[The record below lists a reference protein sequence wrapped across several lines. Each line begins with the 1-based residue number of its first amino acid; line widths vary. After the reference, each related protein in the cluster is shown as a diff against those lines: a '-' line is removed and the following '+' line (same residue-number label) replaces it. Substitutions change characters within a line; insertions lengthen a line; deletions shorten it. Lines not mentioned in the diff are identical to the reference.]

1 MDIDKAKEA
10 VERRKR
16 SDRRQKLFEIIR
28 LILDGKIDSS
38 KTPLAGIFNQQGPRQ
53 TYISPQRR
61 GGYNSGYMTMDE
73 LPLDGLYEVGNP
85 AER

>member
-1 MDIDKAKEA
+1 MSESINTAEEV

-16 SDRRQKLFEIIR
+16 SARRQKLFEILR

-38 KTPLAGIFNQQGPRQ
+38 ETPLAGIFNQKGPRQ

-61 GGYNSGYMTMDE
+61 GGHNSGYMQMDE
-73 LPLDGLYEVGNP
+73 LGGNP
-85 AER
+85 FVE

>member
-1 MDIDKAKEA
+1 MDSFDKAKEM

-16 SDRRQKLFEIIR
+16 SERRQKLLDIIS

-53 TYISPQRR
+53 TYVSPQRR
-61 GGYNSGYMTMDE
+61 GGHNSGYIQMDE
-73 LPLDGLYEVGNP
+73 LP
-85 AER
+85 AESIVM

>member
-1 MDIDKAKEA
+1 MGESIDTAEEV

-16 SDRRQKLFEIIR
+16 SERRQKLFEIIQ

-38 KTPLAGIFNQQGPRQ
+38 ETPLAGIFNQQGPRQ

-61 GGYNSGYMTMDE
+61 GGNNSGYMEMQEFLAGTANV
-73 LPLDGLYEVGNP
+73 YE
-85 AER
+85 

>member
-1 MDIDKAKEA
+1 MESIDAAKDV

-16 SDRRQKLFEIIR
+16 SERRQKLFDIIR

-53 TYISPQRR
+53 TYVSPQRR
-61 GGYNSGYMTMDE
+61 GGHNSGYMQMDE
-73 LPLDGLYEVGNP
+73 LPIDTIII
-85 AER
+85 